1 MLRVL
6 EDAPVLRDGV
16 GLVDESGKAD
26 GKKGG

>member
-16 GLVDESGKAD
+16 GLVEEAGGAD
-26 GKKGG
+26 TKKRG